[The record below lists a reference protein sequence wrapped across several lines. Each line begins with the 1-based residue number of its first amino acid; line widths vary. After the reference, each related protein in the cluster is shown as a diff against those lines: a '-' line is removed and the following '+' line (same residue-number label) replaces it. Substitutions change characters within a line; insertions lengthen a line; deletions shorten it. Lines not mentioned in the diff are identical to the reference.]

1 MEKGIFPHLHSITD
15 NHDHDH
21 DHDHNKNKLL
31 VNSFQFCILTTHL
44 STNTDTDLKSIQEDK
59 EAENRLASSDSMEIF
74 HFQLMQSR
82 EEHTI
87 ATTRSLASTTTT
99 NNNNNNN
106 TNNKPLVEQ
115 LRGAL
120 QNVLGCLEDTKCCK
134 KGIAIVSVNVIMKF
148 QTEASLMGCCGRDHD
163 GDGVGV
169 VEGSLA
175 GGGGNGF
182 RSQAL
187 RPEFFSESDAVH
199 PLRILQGRSA
209 YGSKGG
215 NIDCRGHSDG
225 DSYSD
230 YSNANANDNDND
242 IVEMEVGADGELDQ
256 DGEGTCARS
265 KSSTQRGSQNNLF
278 LPGVEQL
285 AQTSQSQD
293 SRGYCWREEGRRE
306 IARVLLPHHS
316 VVIGR
321 EYRVVDRK
329 ARHQEEEL
337 ETLFPHHW
345 AQVRATMMTM
355 MNDGKDGDIEVDA
368 GRGIGGTGREK
379 MSRENDHSSPIGT
392 TRKRKRATPP
402 LTPMRVCN
410 NRDMGQKIHSS
421 YSHRLK
427 TKLIEPNHSTIRIS
441 STAANG
447 NDPEREQER
456 TPVKTCRQ
464 NRVVE
469 RSQLSPMRSTAL
481 FITPKSGSGKKRSPR
496 SGSPSEA
503 PTLVEPLSSGK
514 KSCVNGSYFSSM
526 SSIPRTNNL
535 HF

>member
-1 MEKGIFPHLHSITD
+1 MEKGVFPHLHSITD
-15 NHDHDH
+15 NHDHDL
-21 DHDHNKNKLL
+21 DHKKNKLL

-44 STNTDTDLKSIQEDK
+44 NTNTDTDLNTIQEDK
-59 EAENRLASSDSMEIF
+59 EAEDHLASSDSMEIF
-74 HFQLMQSR
+74 HFQLIQSR
-82 EEHTI
+82 EEQTI
-87 ATTRSLASTTTT
+87 ANTHSLGSTT
-99 NNNNNNN
+99 NI
-106 TNNKPLVEQ
+106 KPLVEQ

-120 QNVLGCLEDTKCCK
+120 QNVIGCLEDTKCCK

-148 QTEASLMGCCGRDHD
+148 QTEASLMGGCGRDHD
-163 GDGVGV
+163 GNGNGDGDGVVGAL

-175 GGGGNGF
+175 GGGGDGF

-187 RPEFFSESDAVH
+187 RPEFFSEIDAVH
-199 PLRILQGRSA
+199 PLGILQRRSA
-209 YGSKGG
+209 YGSKGE

-225 DSYSD
+225 DNDSDID
-230 YSNANANDNDND
+230 YSNANDNDND
-242 IVEMEVGADGELDQ
+242 IVEMEMGADGELDQ

-265 KSSTQRGSQNNLF
+265 KSSTQRGSQSKLF

-293 SRGYCWREEGRRE
+293 SRGHCWREEGRRE

-321 EYRVVDRK
+321 EYRVVDREV
-329 ARHQEEEL
+329 RHQEEEL
-337 ETLFPHHW
+337 ETLFPHHR

-355 MNDGKDGDIEVDA
+355 MNDGKDGNIEIDA

-410 NRDMGQKIHSS
+410 NRDMGRKIHSS
-421 YSHRLK
+421 SSHRLK

-456 TPVKTCRQ
+456 TPVNACRQ

-481 FITPKSGSGKKRSPR
+481 FITPKCGSGKKCSPR